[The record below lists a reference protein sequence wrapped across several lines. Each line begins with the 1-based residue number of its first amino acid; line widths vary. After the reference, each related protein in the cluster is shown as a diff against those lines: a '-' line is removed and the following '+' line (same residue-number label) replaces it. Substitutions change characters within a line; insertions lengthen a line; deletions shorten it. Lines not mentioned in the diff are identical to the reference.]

1 MMKHLPHTIKKIDEE
16 ALSKE
21 KATSTELVFPSPEQI
36 KKLLEAAI
44 MGGVTDL
51 KEGISEPRELDFKYQ
66 NFADKIEAWANK
78 YQFEEIVEFL
88 EKDTG

>member
-1 MMKHLPHTIKKIDEE
+1 MKETT
-16 ALSKE
+16 A
-21 KATSTELVFPSPEQI
+21 TELIFPPREQI
-36 KKLLEAAI
+36 KKLLDAAK
-44 MGGVTDL
+44 MGSVTDL
-51 KEGISEPRELDFKYQ
+51 KEGISETREIDLKYQ